1 MQHGVDGTA
10 PFLPP
15 TFSSDE
21 SLLISRALTRQDPV
35 RLCLKAGDISI
46 ETFPTSAFTRSL
58 GRVPSPMFQPRAMA
72 TGGQVEELWERRAH
86 GSDCGRLAEPN
97 HAPGGVSGL
106 PPTCHLDGAAGST
119 QMWETSRKRFPSQV
133 YMYNKACLVS

>member
-46 ETFPTSAFTRSL
+46 ETFPTSAFTRTRPEPDVSAESH
-58 GRVPSPMFQPRAMA
+58 GHRWS
-72 TGGQVEELWERRAH
+72 GGAWRSYGNEGHMDRTAVGWRSQTMRRAAYPVSPLPATWTAQQ
-86 GSDCGRLAEPN
+86 GARKCGRPAES
-97 HAPGGVSGL
+97 VF
-106 PPTCHLDGAAGST
+106 PPKCICIIRH
-119 QMWETSRKRFPSQV
+119 V
-133 YMYNKACLVS
+133 